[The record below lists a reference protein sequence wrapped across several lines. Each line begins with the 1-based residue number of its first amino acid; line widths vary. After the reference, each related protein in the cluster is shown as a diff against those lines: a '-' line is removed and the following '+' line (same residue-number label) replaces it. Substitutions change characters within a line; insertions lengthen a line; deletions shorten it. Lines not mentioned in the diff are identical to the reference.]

1 MERAHIF
8 RTEVKAAKDCPIEG
22 FRLKYFPYSGVDIYY
37 ELYLLDLLDVLD
49 VDASEGIVALR
60 EESSKLTS
68 PRIINSLSQFD
79 ENSIQFIHQ
88 GKLIVRKSLSKLE
101 TEILLQ
107 RIDRI
112 SIKLSPELSSQTIM
126 ICPHIES
133 SLHIESVNLTAF
145 ISWSNADEASELEG
159 LRQILQLV
167 RSMEDSIDVDFT
179 GLEMPM
185 YL

>member
-1 MERAHIF
+1 MERAHIL
-8 RTEVKAAKDCPIEG
+8 RNEVKAASDCPIEG
-22 FRLKYFPYSGVDIYY
+22 FRLKYFPYSDTDIYY
-37 ELYLLDLLDVLD
+37 ELYLLDIE
-49 VDASEGIVALR
+49 ASGEMIALR
-60 EESSKLTS
+60 EESSKPTS

-79 ENSIQFIHQ
+79 ENSIQFVHQ
-88 GKLIVRKSLSKLE
+88 GKLIIRKSLSRLE

-112 SIKLSPELSSQTIM
+112 SIKLSPEVSGEVIM

-145 ISWSNADEASELEG
+145 ITWSNGDAESELEG
-159 LRQILQLV
+159 LIPILQLV
-167 RSMEDSIDVDFT
+167 RSMEDSIDIDFT

-185 YL
+185 YE

>member
-8 RTEVKAAKDCPIEG
+8 RTEVEDAKDCPIEG
-22 FRLKYFPYSGVDIYY
+22 FRLKYFPYSDIDIYY
-37 ELYLLDLLDVLD
+37 ELYLLDIE
-49 VDASEGIVALR
+49 ASGEVIALR
-60 EESSKLTS
+60 EESSKPTS

-88 GKLIVRKSLSKLE
+88 GKLIARKSLSKLE
-101 TEILLQ
+101 TEILFQ

-167 RSMEDSIDVDFT
+167 RSMEDSIAIDFT

-185 YL
+185 YM

>member
-8 RTEVKAAKDCPIEG
+8 RTTTENPIEG
-22 FRLKYFPYSGVDIYY
+22 FRLKYFPYSDIDIYY
-37 ELYLLDLLDVLD
+37 ELYLLEN
-49 VDASEGIVALR
+49 DASEVMPASCK
-60 EESSKLTS
+60 EVSSTTS

-79 ENSIQFIHQ
+79 ENSIQYIHN
-88 GKLIVRKSLSKLE
+88 GKLIARKSLSRLE
-101 TEILLQ
+101 TEVLLQ

-112 SIKLSPELSSQTIM
+112 SIKLSPEVGDTLVRVD
-126 ICPHIES
+126 PHIES

-145 ISWSNADEASELEG
+145 INWSNADEASELEG
-159 LRQILQLV
+159 LRPILQLV
-167 RSMEDSIDVDFT
+167 HSMKASIDINFT